1 MRTTLITP
9 VLLSAVL
16 LTLAAGG
23 APVEDQEQFFL
34 RGEGCGA
41 TEDPYLSTMSGDDG
55 LDGCGGIG
63 GLPFNEI
70 FNAAGVDVSTDF
82 TTRDGVPVV
91 VDATRN
97 LTGQVQAEQWVGNTV
112 SAGQVV
118 VEVEI
123 SGLQEGSSVRVT
135 LGTFTDEAIVTPLD
149 GDGIVFE
156 FDLDIPDNVSTTPFR
171 QLTVNVVV
179 RGVNQNNSNLG
190 LSGDSYIDLPILV
203 EEEV

>member
-1 MRTTLITP
+1 MRTTLVTP

-34 RGEGCGA
+34 RGDGCGA
-41 TEDPYLSTMSGDDG
+41 TEDPYLSTESGEDG

-70 FNAAGVDVSTDF
+70 FNAAGLDVSTDF

-97 LTGQVQAEQWVGNTV
+97 LTGQVQAEQWAGGTV

-118 VEVEI
+118 VELEI
-123 SGLQEGSSVRVT
+123 SGIQEGGFTSVT
-135 LGTFTDEAIVTPLD
+135 LGTFTDEVIVTPLD

-156 FDLDIPDNVSTTPFR
+156 FDLDIPDHISTTPFK

-190 LSGDSYIDLPILV
+190 LSGDSFITLPTLV